1 MGYLDHQFDPG
12 TPAGQYV
19 VERLGS
25 RYFEKQPIQELAL
38 AAGVQ
43 RDQIFWDQKA
53 SQLWID
59 VLETAWKQ
67 QRLRL
72 LFIAIS
78 KDAGA
83 DRIFQDLAAEP
94 TDHEVVE
101 IPPQTGQAG
110 QPGLAGQAQQPA
122 AAGAVAGA
130 AATVAEAVGAMFTA
144 AVLWNDVPL
153 IDRTDLRGHVKRM
166 LGPGGRRALLVKGP
180 TGAGKTYTRQF
191 IRYVSENALPPNG
204 TKARVSPVDA
214 ARRAGSPI
222 DVRELAD
229 TVARFVVGE
238 PAPNF
243 DPTAQPQTVVWL
255 FKDWLVAE
263 VAAKGDLEDCWLVFD
278 GFDPTTATAAALQ
291 LVMELAQSAASRDLG
306 PVRVIVL
313 GYDDPLSEPD
323 QALVEPLRHPGDD
336 DVKAFI
342 RAYATRAQG
351 IPPDADAVDAVFD
364 ELVSDGGPVADRQ
377 LVELG
382 PSAFALCLDVF
393 GPLP

>member
-83 DRIFQDLAAEP
+83 DRIFQELAAEP

-101 IPPQTGQAG
+101 IPPQS
-110 QPGLAGQAQQPA
+110 GLSQQPA
-122 AAGAVAGA
+122 AAGAAAVAGA
-130 AATVAEAVGAMFTA
+130 VAAVADAVGAMFTA
-144 AVLWNDVPL
+144 AVLWDDVPL
-153 IDRTDLRGHVKRM
+153 IDRTDLRGHVQRM
-166 LGPGGRRALLVKGP
+166 LGPGGRRALLVNGP
-180 TGAGKTYTRQF
+180 SGAGKTYTRQF
-191 IRYVSENALPPNG
+191 IRYVSENAVPPDG
-204 TKARVSPVDA
+204 TTTKVSPVDA
-214 ARRAGSPI
+214 SRRAGSPI

-263 VAAKGDLEDCWLVFD
+263 VAAKGDLRDCWLVFD
-278 GFDPTTATAAALQ
+278 GFERTTATAAALQ
-291 LVMELAQSAASRDLG
+291 LVMELAQSAAVRDLG

-351 IPPDADAVDAVFD
+351 IAPDADAVDAVFD
-364 ELVSDGGPVADRQ
+364 ELVSDGGPVATRQ

>member
-1 MGYLDHQFDPG
+1 MGYLDHRFDPG

-43 RDQIFWDQKA
+43 PDQIFWEQKA

-78 KDAGA
+78 QDAGA

-101 IPPQTGQAG
+101 IPPQSAPS
-110 QPGLAGQAQQPA
+110 QP
-122 AAGAVAGA
+122 AVAGA
-130 AATVAEAVGAMFTA
+130 AAAVAEAVGAMFTA
-144 AVLWNDVPL
+144 AVLWDDVPL
-153 IDRTDLRGHVKRM
+153 IDRTDLRGHVQRM
-166 LGPGGRRALLVKGP
+166 LGPGGRRALLVRGP
-180 TGAGKTYTRQF
+180 SGAGKTHTRQF
-191 IRYVSENALPPNG
+191 IRYVSENAVPPNG
-204 TKARVSPVDA
+204 TKPKVSPVDA

-263 VAAKGDLEDCWLVFD
+263 VAAKGDIQDCWLVFD
-278 GFDPTTATAAALQ
+278 GFDRTTATAAALQ
-291 LVMELAQSAASRDLG
+291 LVMELAQSAAVRDLG

-351 IPPDADAVDAVFD
+351 ISPGADAVDAVFD
-364 ELVSDGGPVADRQ
+364 ELVSDGGPVADRR

-393 GPLP
+393 GALP

>member
-78 KDAGA
+78 QDAGA
-83 DRIFQDLAAEP
+83 DRIFQELAAEP

-101 IPPQTGQAG
+101 IPPQSGQSH
-110 QPGLAGQAQQPA
+110 QPA
-122 AAGAVAGA
+122 AGAAAVAGA
-130 AATVAEAVGAMFTA
+130 VVAVADAVGAMFTA
-144 AVLWNDVPL
+144 AVLWDDVPL
-153 IDRTDLRGHVKRM
+153 IDRTDLRGNVQRM
-166 LGPGGRRALLVKGP
+166 LGPGGRRALLVNGP
-180 TGAGKTYTRQF
+180 SGAGKTYTRQF
-191 IRYVSENALPPNG
+191 IRYVSENAVPPHG
-204 TKARVSPVDA
+204 TTTRVSPVDA
-214 ARRAGSPI
+214 SRRAGSPI

-263 VAAKGDLEDCWLVFD
+263 VAAKGDLQDCWLVFD
-278 GFDPTTATAAALQ
+278 GFERRTATAAALQ
-291 LVMELAQSAASRDLG
+291 LVMELAQSAAVRDLG
-306 PVRVIVL
+306 RVRVIVL

-336 DVKAFI
+336 DVKSFI

-364 ELVSDGGPVADRQ
+364 ELVSDGGPVATRP

>member
-1 MGYLDHQFDPG
+1 MGYLDHRFDPG

-43 RDQIFWDQKA
+43 RDQIFWEQKA

-78 KDAGA
+78 QDAGA
-83 DRIFQDLAAEP
+83 DRIFQDLATEP

-101 IPPQTGQAG
+101 IPPQSGQSG
-110 QPGLAGQAQQPA
+110 QSGLSAPSQPA
-122 AAGAVAGA
+122 VAGAVAA
-130 AATVAEAVGAMFTA
+130 VAEAVGAMFTA
-144 AVLWNDVPL
+144 AVLWDDVPL
-153 IDRTDLRGHVKRM
+153 IDRTDLRGHVQRM
-166 LGPGGRRALLVKGP
+166 LGPGGRRALLVRGP
-180 TGAGKTYTRQF
+180 SGAGKTHTRQF
-191 IRYVSENALPPNG
+191 IRYVSENAVPPSG
-204 TKARVSPVDA
+204 TKAKVSPVDA

-263 VAAKGDLEDCWLVFD
+263 VAAKGDIQDCWLVFD
-278 GFDPTTATAAALQ
+278 GFDRTTATAAALQ
-291 LVMELAQSAASRDLG
+291 LVMELAQSAAVRDLG

-351 IPPDADAVDAVFD
+351 ISPGADAVDAVFD

-393 GPLP
+393 GALP

>member
-1 MGYLDHQFDPG
+1 MGYLDHRFDPG

-43 RDQIFWDQKA
+43 PDQIFWEQKA

-78 KDAGA
+78 QDAGA

-94 TDHEVVE
+94 SDHEVVE
-101 IPPQTGQAG
+101 IPPQSGQSG
-110 QPGLAGQAQQPA
+110 QSDQSAPSQPA
-122 AAGAVAGA
+122 VAGAVAA
-130 AATVAEAVGAMFTA
+130 VAEAVGAMFTA
-144 AVLWNDVPL
+144 AVLWDDVPL
-153 IDRTDLRGHVKRM
+153 IDRTDLRGHVQRM
-166 LGPGGRRALLVKGP
+166 LGPGGRRALLVRGP
-180 TGAGKTYTRQF
+180 SGAGKTHTRQF
-191 IRYVSENALPPNG
+191 IRYVSENAVPPNG
-204 TKARVSPVDA
+204 TKPKVSPIDA

-263 VAAKGDLEDCWLVFD
+263 VAAKGDIQDCWLVFD
-278 GFDPTTATAAALQ
+278 GFDRTTATAAALQ
-291 LVMELAQSAASRDLG
+291 LVMELAQSAAVRDLG

-351 IPPDADAVDAVFD
+351 ISPGADAVDAVFD
-364 ELVSDGGPVADRQ
+364 ELVSDGGPVADRR

-393 GPLP
+393 GTLP

>member
-1 MGYLDHQFDPG
+1 MGYLDHRFDPG

-43 RDQIFWDQKA
+43 PDQIFWEQKA

-78 KDAGA
+78 QDAGA

-101 IPPQTGQAG
+101 IPPQSGQSDQSA
-110 QPGLAGQAQQPA
+110 PSQPA
-122 AAGAVAGA
+122 VAGAVAA
-130 AATVAEAVGAMFTA
+130 VAEAVGAMFTA
-144 AVLWNDVPL
+144 AVLWDDVPL
-153 IDRTDLRGHVKRM
+153 IDRTDLRGHVQRM
-166 LGPGGRRALLVKGP
+166 LGPGGRRALLVRGP
-180 TGAGKTYTRQF
+180 SGAGKTHTRQF
-191 IRYVSENALPPNG
+191 IRYVSENAVPPNG
-204 TKARVSPVDA
+204 TKPKVSPVDA

-263 VAAKGDLEDCWLVFD
+263 VAAKGDIQDCWLVFD
-278 GFDPTTATAAALQ
+278 GFDRTTATAAALQ
-291 LVMELAQSAASRDLG
+291 LVMELAQSAAVRDLG

-351 IPPDADAVDAVFD
+351 ISPGADAVDAVFD
-364 ELVSDGGPVADRQ
+364 ELVSDGGPVADRR

-393 GPLP
+393 GALP

>member
-1 MGYLDHQFDPG
+1 MGYLDHRFDPG

-43 RDQIFWDQKA
+43 RDQIFWEQKA

-78 KDAGA
+78 QDAGA

-94 TDHEVVE
+94 SDHEVVE
-101 IPPQTGQAG
+101 IPPQSGQSG
-110 QPGLAGQAQQPA
+110 QSDQSAPSQPA
-122 AAGAVAGA
+122 VAGAVAA
-130 AATVAEAVGAMFTA
+130 VAEAVGAMFTA
-144 AVLWNDVPL
+144 AVLWDDVPL
-153 IDRTDLRGHVKRM
+153 IDRTDLRGHVQRM
-166 LGPGGRRALLVKGP
+166 LGPGGRRALLVRGP
-180 TGAGKTYTRQF
+180 SGAGKTHTRQF
-191 IRYVSENALPPNG
+191 IRYVSENAVPPNG
-204 TKARVSPVDA
+204 TKPKVSPVDA

-263 VAAKGDLEDCWLVFD
+263 VAAKGDIQDCWLVFD
-278 GFDPTTATAAALQ
+278 GFDRTTATAAALQ
-291 LVMELAQSAASRDLG
+291 LVMELAQSAAVRDLG

-351 IPPDADAVDAVFD
+351 ISPGADAVDAVFD
-364 ELVSDGGPVADRQ
+364 ELVSDGGPVADRR

-382 PSAFALCLDVF
+382 PSAYALCLDVF
-393 GPLP
+393 GALP

>member
-1 MGYLDHQFDPG
+1 MGYLDHRFDPG

-43 RDQIFWDQKA
+43 PDQIFWEQKA

-78 KDAGA
+78 QDAGA

-94 TDHEVVE
+94 SDHEVVE
-101 IPPQTGQAG
+101 IPPQSGQSG
-110 QPGLAGQAQQPA
+110 QSDQSAPSQP
-122 AAGAVAGA
+122 AVAGA
-130 AATVAEAVGAMFTA
+130 AAAVAEAVGAMFTA
-144 AVLWNDVPL
+144 AVLWDDVPL
-153 IDRTDLRGHVKRM
+153 IDRTDLRGHVQRM
-166 LGPGGRRALLVKGP
+166 LGPGGRRALLVRGP
-180 TGAGKTYTRQF
+180 SGAGKTHTRQF
-191 IRYVSENALPPNG
+191 IRYVSENAVPPNG
-204 TKARVSPVDA
+204 TKPKVSPVDA

-263 VAAKGDLEDCWLVFD
+263 VAAKGDIQDCWLVFD
-278 GFDPTTATAAALQ
+278 GFDRTTATAAALQ
-291 LVMELAQSAASRDLG
+291 LVMELAQSAAVRDLG

-351 IPPDADAVDAVFD
+351 ISPGADAVDAVFD
-364 ELVSDGGPVADRQ
+364 ELVSDGGPVADRR

-393 GPLP
+393 GTLP

>member
-78 KDAGA
+78 QDAGA
-83 DRIFQDLAAEP
+83 DRIFQELAAEP

-101 IPPQTGQAG
+101 IPPQS
-110 QPGLAGQAQQPA
+110 GLSQQPA
-122 AAGAVAGA
+122 AAGAAAVAGA
-130 AATVAEAVGAMFTA
+130 VAAVADAVGAMFTA
-144 AVLWNDVPL
+144 AVLWDDVPL
-153 IDRTDLRGHVKRM
+153 IDRTDLRGHVQRM
-166 LGPGGRRALLVKGP
+166 LGPGGRRALLVNGP
-180 TGAGKTYTRQF
+180 SGAGKTYTRQF
-191 IRYVSENALPPNG
+191 IRYVSENAVPPDG
-204 TKARVSPVDA
+204 TTTKVSPVDA
-214 ARRAGSPI
+214 SRRAGSPI

-263 VAAKGDLEDCWLVFD
+263 VAAKGDLRDCWLVFD
-278 GFDPTTATAAALQ
+278 GFERTTATAAALQ
-291 LVMELAQSAASRDLG
+291 LVMELAQSAAVRDLG

-351 IPPDADAVDAVFD
+351 IAPDADAVDAVFD
-364 ELVSDGGPVADRQ
+364 ELVSDGGPVATRQ

>member
-1 MGYLDHQFDPG
+1 MGYLDHRFDPG

-43 RDQIFWDQKA
+43 RDQIFWEQKA

-78 KDAGA
+78 QDAGA

-101 IPPQTGQAG
+101 IPPQSGQSDQSA
-110 QPGLAGQAQQPA
+110 PSQPA
-122 AAGAVAGA
+122 VAGAVAA
-130 AATVAEAVGAMFTA
+130 VAEAVGAMFTA
-144 AVLWNDVPL
+144 AVLWDDVPL
-153 IDRTDLRGHVKRM
+153 IDRTDLRGHVQRM
-166 LGPGGRRALLVKGP
+166 LGPGGRRALLVRGP
-180 TGAGKTYTRQF
+180 SGAGKTHTRQF
-191 IRYVSENALPPNG
+191 IRYVSENAVPPNG
-204 TKARVSPVDA
+204 TKPKVSPVDA

-263 VAAKGDLEDCWLVFD
+263 VAAKGDIQDCWLVFD
-278 GFDPTTATAAALQ
+278 GFDRTTATAAALQ
-291 LVMELAQSAASRDLG
+291 LVMELAQSAAVRDLG

-351 IPPDADAVDAVFD
+351 ISPGADAVDAVFD
-364 ELVSDGGPVADRQ
+364 ELVSDGGPVADRR

-393 GPLP
+393 GALP

>member
-78 KDAGA
+78 QDAGA
-83 DRIFQDLAAEP
+83 DRIFQELAAEP

-101 IPPQTGQAG
+101 IPPQSGQSH
-110 QPGLAGQAQQPA
+110 QPA
-122 AAGAVAGA
+122 AGAAAVAGA
-130 AATVAEAVGAMFTA
+130 VVAVADAVGAMFTA
-144 AVLWNDVPL
+144 AVLWDDVPL
-153 IDRTDLRGHVKRM
+153 IDRTDLRGNVQRM
-166 LGPGGRRALLVKGP
+166 LGPGGRRALLVNGP
-180 TGAGKTYTRQF
+180 SGAGKTYTRQF
-191 IRYVSENALPPNG
+191 IRYVSENAVPPHG
-204 TKARVSPVDA
+204 TTTRVSPVDA
-214 ARRAGSPI
+214 SRRAGSPI

-263 VAAKGDLEDCWLVFD
+263 VAAKGDLQDCWLVFD
-278 GFDPTTATAAALQ
+278 GFERRTATAAALQ
-291 LVMELAQSAASRDLG
+291 LVMELAQSAAVRDLG

-364 ELVSDGGPVADRQ
+364 ELVSDGGPVATRP

>member
-78 KDAGA
+78 QDAGA
-83 DRIFQDLAAEP
+83 DRIFQELAVEP

-101 IPPQTGQAG
+101 IPPRSGQSH
-110 QPGLAGQAQQPA
+110 QPA
-122 AAGAVAGA
+122 AGAAAVAGA
-130 AATVAEAVGAMFTA
+130 VVAVADAVGAMFTA
-144 AVLWNDVPL
+144 AVLWDDVPL
-153 IDRTDLRGHVKRM
+153 IDRTDLRGNVQRM
-166 LGPGGRRALLVKGP
+166 LGPGGRRALLVNGP
-180 TGAGKTYTRQF
+180 SGAGKTYTRQF
-191 IRYVSENALPPNG
+191 IRYVSENAVPPHG
-204 TKARVSPVDA
+204 TTTRVSPVDA
-214 ARRAGSPI
+214 SRRAGSPI

-263 VAAKGDLEDCWLVFD
+263 VAAKGDLQACWLVFD
-278 GFDPTTATAAALQ
+278 GFERRTATAAALQ
-291 LVMELAQSAASRDLG
+291 LVMELAQSAAVRDLG

-364 ELVSDGGPVADRQ
+364 ELVSDGGPVATRP

>member
-1 MGYLDHQFDPG
+1 MGYLDHRFDPG

-43 RDQIFWDQKA
+43 RDQIFWEQKA

-78 KDAGA
+78 QDACA

-101 IPPQTGQAG
+101 IPPQSGQSDQSAPS
-110 QPGLAGQAQQPA
+110 QPVV
-122 AAGAVAGA
+122 AGAVAA
-130 AATVAEAVGAMFTA
+130 VAEAVGAMFTA
-144 AVLWNDVPL
+144 AVLWDDVPL
-153 IDRTDLRGHVKRM
+153 IDRTDLRGHVQRM
-166 LGPGGRRALLVKGP
+166 LGPGGRRALLVRGP
-180 TGAGKTYTRQF
+180 SGAGKTHTRQF
-191 IRYVSENALPPNG
+191 IRYVSENAVPPNG
-204 TKARVSPVDA
+204 TKPKVSPVDA

-263 VAAKGDLEDCWLVFD
+263 VAAKGDIQDCWLVFD
-278 GFDPTTATAAALQ
+278 GFDRTTATAAALQ
-291 LVMELAQSAASRDLG
+291 LVMELAQSAAVRDLG

-323 QALVEPLRHPGDD
+323 QALVEPLHHPGDD

-351 IPPDADAVDAVFD
+351 ISPGADAVDAVFD
-364 ELVSDGGPVADRQ
+364 ELLSDGGPVADRR

-393 GPLP
+393 GALP

>member
-1 MGYLDHQFDPG
+1 MGYLDHRFDPG

-43 RDQIFWDQKA
+43 PDQIFWEQKA

-78 KDAGA
+78 QDAGA

-101 IPPQTGQAG
+101 IPPQSGQSDQSAPS
-110 QPGLAGQAQQPA
+110 QPVV
-122 AAGAVAGA
+122 AGAVAA
-130 AATVAEAVGAMFTA
+130 VAEAVGAMFTA
-144 AVLWNDVPL
+144 AVLWDDVPL
-153 IDRTDLRGHVKRM
+153 IDRTDLRGHVQRM
-166 LGPGGRRALLVKGP
+166 LGPGGRRALLVRGP
-180 TGAGKTYTRQF
+180 SGAGKTHTRQF
-191 IRYVSENALPPNG
+191 IRYVSENAVPPNG
-204 TKARVSPVDA
+204 TKPKVSPVDA

-263 VAAKGDLEDCWLVFD
+263 VAAKGDIQDCWLVFD
-278 GFDPTTATAAALQ
+278 GFERRTATAAALQ
-291 LVMELAQSAASRDLG
+291 LVMELAQSAAVRDLG

-351 IPPDADAVDAVFD
+351 ISPGADAVDAVFD
-364 ELVSDGGPVADRQ
+364 ELVSDGGPVADRR

-393 GPLP
+393 GALP

>member
-1 MGYLDHQFDPG
+1 MGYLDHRFDPG

-43 RDQIFWDQKA
+43 PDQIFWEQKA

-78 KDAGA
+78 QDAGA

-94 TDHEVVE
+94 SDHEVVE
-101 IPPQTGQAG
+101 IPPQSGQSG
-110 QPGLAGQAQQPA
+110 QSDQSAPSQPA
-122 AAGAVAGA
+122 VAGAVAA
-130 AATVAEAVGAMFTA
+130 VAEAVGAMFTA
-144 AVLWNDVPL
+144 AVLWDDVPL
-153 IDRTDLRGHVKRM
+153 IDRTDLRGHVQRM
-166 LGPGGRRALLVKGP
+166 LGPGGRRALLVRGP
-180 TGAGKTYTRQF
+180 SGAGKTHTRQF
-191 IRYVSENALPPNG
+191 IRYVSENAVPPNG
-204 TKARVSPVDA
+204 TKPKVSPVDA

-263 VAAKGDLEDCWLVFD
+263 VAAKGDIQDCWLVFD
-278 GFDPTTATAAALQ
+278 GFDRTTATAAALQ
-291 LVMELAQSAASRDLG
+291 LVMELAQSAAVRDLG

-351 IPPDADAVDAVFD
+351 ISPGADAVDAVFD
-364 ELVSDGGPVADRQ
+364 ELVSDGGPVADRR

-393 GPLP
+393 GALP

>member
-1 MGYLDHQFDPG
+1 MGYLDHRFDPG

-43 RDQIFWDQKA
+43 RDQIFWEQKA

-78 KDAGA
+78 QDAGA

-101 IPPQTGQAG
+101 IPPQSGQS
-110 QPGLAGQAQQPA
+110 QPVV
-122 AAGAVAGA
+122 AGAVAA
-130 AATVAEAVGAMFTA
+130 VAEAVGAMFTA
-144 AVLWNDVPL
+144 AVLWDDVPL
-153 IDRTDLRGHVKRM
+153 IDRTDLRGHVQRM
-166 LGPGGRRALLVKGP
+166 LGPGGRRALLVRGP
-180 TGAGKTYTRQF
+180 SGAGKTHTRQF
-191 IRYVSENALPPNG
+191 IRYVSENAVPPNG
-204 TKARVSPVDA
+204 TKAKVSPVDA
-214 ARRAGSPI
+214 ARRAGTPI

-263 VAAKGDLEDCWLVFD
+263 VAAKGDIQDCWLVFD
-278 GFDPTTATAAALQ
+278 GFDRTTATAAALQ
-291 LVMELAQSAASRDLG
+291 LVMELAQSAAVRDLG

-351 IPPDADAVDAVFD
+351 ISPGADAVDAVFD
-364 ELVSDGGPVADRQ
+364 ELVSDGGPIADRR

-382 PSAFALCLDVF
+382 PSAYALCLDVF
-393 GPLP
+393 GVLP

>member
-83 DRIFQDLAAEP
+83 DRIFQELAAEP

-101 IPPQTGQAG
+101 IPPQS
-110 QPGLAGQAQQPA
+110 GLSQQPA
-122 AAGAVAGA
+122 AAGAAAVAGA
-130 AATVAEAVGAMFTA
+130 VGAVADAVGAMFTA
-144 AVLWNDVPL
+144 AVLWDDVPL
-153 IDRTDLRGHVKRM
+153 IDRTDLRGHVQRM
-166 LGPGGRRALLVKGP
+166 LGPGGRRALLVNGP
-180 TGAGKTYTRQF
+180 SGAGKTYTRQF
-191 IRYVSENALPPNG
+191 IRYVSENAVPPDG
-204 TKARVSPVDA
+204 TTTKVSPVDA
-214 ARRAGSPI
+214 SRRAGSPI

-263 VAAKGDLEDCWLVFD
+263 VAAKGDLRDCWLVFD
-278 GFDPTTATAAALQ
+278 GFERTTATAAALQ
-291 LVMELAQSAASRDLG
+291 LVMELAQSAAVRDLG

-351 IPPDADAVDAVFD
+351 IAPDADAVDAVFD
-364 ELVSDGGPVADRQ
+364 ELVSDGGPVATRQ

>member
-1 MGYLDHQFDPG
+1 MGYLDHRFDPG

-43 RDQIFWDQKA
+43 RDQIFWEQKA

-78 KDAGA
+78 QDAGA

-101 IPPQTGQAG
+101 IPPQSAPS
-110 QPGLAGQAQQPA
+110 QP
-122 AAGAVAGA
+122 AVAGA
-130 AATVAEAVGAMFTA
+130 AAAVAEAVGAMFTA
-144 AVLWNDVPL
+144 AVLWDDVPL
-153 IDRTDLRGHVKRM
+153 IDRTDLRGHVQRM
-166 LGPGGRRALLVKGP
+166 LGPGGRRALLVRGP
-180 TGAGKTYTRQF
+180 SGAGKTHTRQF
-191 IRYVSENALPPNG
+191 IRYVSENAVPPNG
-204 TKARVSPVDA
+204 TKPKVSPVDA

-263 VAAKGDLEDCWLVFD
+263 VAAKGDIQDCWLVFD
-278 GFDPTTATAAALQ
+278 GFDRTTATAAALQ
-291 LVMELAQSAASRDLG
+291 LVMELAQSAAVRDLG

-351 IPPDADAVDAVFD
+351 ISPGADAVDAVFD
-364 ELVSDGGPVADRQ
+364 ELVSDGGPVAHRR

-393 GPLP
+393 GALP